1 LTPLV
6 GYARDGAVAVVTL
19 QRPERLNT
27 LNAEL
32 LTELRSAWEQA
43 RDDEDVRAVVLT
55 GAGERAFCAGADLRD
70 MIPAPPTVSDLLNPD
85 RLLRPDEG
93 LALFKPVVAAVNGH
107 ALGGGLTLMLA
118 TDVRVSVPEATF
130 GVPETG
136 WGLLASAGGTQRLAR
151 QLPHAIAMD
160 MLLCG
165 TRLSAE
171 EALRWGLVNRL
182 VERERLLDAALEI
195 AQRVAAQA
203 PLATQAT
210 KELVLRSPDMPTD
223 AALRLEATLVRLL
236 QDTDDAR
243 EGAAAWAQ
251 RRAPQFR
258 GR

>member
-1 LTPLV
+1 MTALV
-6 GYARDGAVAVVTL
+6 GYERDGAVAIVTL

-27 LNAEL
+27 LNAAL
-32 LTELRSAWEQA
+32 LAELRGAWEEA

-70 MIPAPPTVSDLLNPD
+70 MLPSPPSISDLLNPD

-93 LALFKPVVAAVNGH
+93 LALFKPVVAAINGH

-118 TDVRVSVPEATF
+118 TDVRVAVPQATF

-136 WGLLASAGGTQRLAR
+136 WGLLASAGGTQRLVR
-151 QLPHAIAMD
+151 QIPHAIAME
-160 MLLCG
+160 LLLVG
-165 TRLSAE
+165 ARIDAE
-171 EALRWGLVNRL
+171 QALRWGLVNRV
-182 VERERLLDAALEI
+182 VERAALLDTALEL
-195 AQRVAAQA
+195 AQRIAAQA

-210 KELVLRSPDMPTD
+210 KELVLRSHDLPTD
-223 AALRLEATLVRLL
+223 AGLRLEATLVRLL

-243 EGAAAWAQ
+243 EGTAAWAQ
-251 RRAPQFR
+251 QRPPRYH

>member
-1 LTPLV
+1 MTALV

-27 LNAEL
+27 LNADL
-32 LTELRSAWEQA
+32 LAELRSAWERA
-43 RDDEDVRAVVLT
+43 RDDEDV
-55 GAGERAFCAGADLRD
+55 
-70 MIPAPPTVSDLLNPD
+70 

-182 VERERLLDAALEI
+182 VERERLLEAALEI
-195 AQRVAAQA
+195 AQRMAAQA

-210 KELVLRSPDMPTD
+210 KELVLRAPDMPTD
-223 AALRLEATLVRLL
+223 VALRLEATLVRLL
-236 QDTDDAR
+236 QDTDDAH

-251 RRAPQFR
+251 RRAPRYR